1 MRKHRKLAILA
12 KVEPVYGTDSVP
24 TGAANAIL
32 ATDVTL
38 TPLAGEDI
46 SRDLLL
52 PWLGHQGIEL
62 VGNYIQLAFAV
73 ECAGAGAAGDVPA
86 YGALLRA
93 CGLSE
98 TITPA
103 TSVDYEPVSDGEES
117 VSVYFNQDGVRHV
130 ALGCRGS
137 FQFDVAP
144 KEIPRFRFQLMGL
157 LGTVTDSALPA
168 ADVSAF
174 QKPVPVSNANT
185 SFSLHGA
192 ARISERVSFDLGAD
206 VVPRF
211 LIGDERIQLVDRQ
224 STGSVVVEAKT
235 MAAINWFD
243 VAKAGT
249 TGALDLTHGTAAGHI
264 VELSAAAVQIGR
276 PATGET
282 NRITNYTLPLIFQ
295 PSAGDDDFTLSIR

>member
-12 KVEPVYGTDSVP
+12 KIEPVYGTDSVP

-46 SRDLLL
+46 NRDLLL

-62 VGNYIQLAFAV
+62 VGNYVQMEFSV
-73 ECAGAGAAGDVPA
+73 ECAGAGAAGTVPA

-98 TITPA
+98 TITPS

-137 FQFDVAP
+137 FQLDIAA
-144 KEIPRFRFQLMGL
+144 KQIPRFRFQLMGL

-192 ARISERVSFDLGAD
+192 ARISERVSFDLGVD

-211 LIGDERIQLVDRQ
+211 LIGDERIQLVARQ
-224 STGSVVVEAKT
+224 STGSVVVEAKA
-235 MAAINWFD
+235 MASANWFD
-243 VAKAGT
+243 IAQAKT
-249 TGALDLTHGTAAGHI
+249 LGALELIHGTVAGHI
-264 VELSAAAVQIGR
+264 VRLDAPSVQIGR
-276 PATGET
+276 PTMGET
-282 NRITNYTLPLIFQ
+282 NRITNYALPLIFQ
-295 PSAGDDDFTLSIR
+295 PQSGNDEFTLSIR

>member
-12 KVEPVYGTDSVP
+12 KIEPVYGTDSVP

-46 SRDLLL
+46 NRDLLL

-62 VGNYIQLAFAV
+62 VGNYVQMEFSV
-73 ECAGAGAAGDVPA
+73 EAASAGAAGTVPA

-98 TITPA
+98 TITPS

-130 ALGCRGS
+130 ALGCRGT
-137 FQFDVAP
+137 FQLDIAP
-144 KEIPRFRFQLMGL
+144 KQIPRFRFTLMGL
-157 LGTVTDSALPA
+157 LGTVADSALPA
-168 ADVSAF
+168 ADITAF

-185 SFSLHGA
+185 SFSLHGS
-192 ARISERVSFDLGAD
+192 ARISERMAFDLGVE

-211 LIGDERIQLVDRQ
+211 LIGDERIQLIDRQ
-224 STGSVVVEAKT
+224 TTGSVVVESKA
-235 MAAINWFD
+235 MSEINWFD
-243 VAKAGT
+243 VAKAKT
-249 TGALDLTHGTAAGHI
+249 TGALQLIHGTVVGHI
-264 VELSAAAVQIGR
+264 VRLDAPSVQIGR
-276 PATGET
+276 PTMGET
-282 NRITNYTLPLIFQ
+282 NRITNYALPLIFQ
-295 PSAGDDDFTLSIR
+295 PQTGDDEFTLSIR